1 MTNLR
6 EGVLPVVTECVGT
19 IEGMEVKYGSDRTVM
34 KRRCYSLC
42 PGIVSA

>member
-19 IEGMEVKYGSDRTVM
+19 IEGMEVKYH
-34 KRRCYSLC
+34 CCQL
-42 PGIVSA
+42 